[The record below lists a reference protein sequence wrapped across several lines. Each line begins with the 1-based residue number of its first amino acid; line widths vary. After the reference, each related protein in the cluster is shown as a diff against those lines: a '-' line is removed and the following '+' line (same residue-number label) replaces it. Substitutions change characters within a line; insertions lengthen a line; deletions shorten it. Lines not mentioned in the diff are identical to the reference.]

1 MRGPLIIW
9 LHGLGDSGMGWS
21 FLRQEM
27 RLPSAVQYKFPDAPE
42 APVTCNGGYV
52 MTSWMDLETIPI
64 GNDLPD
70 DVQGLS
76 ASSKI
81 IHEIIDK
88 EVSDGTPSENIV
100 LGGFSQGGAMA
111 LLAGYSYGKPLA
123 GVACLS
129 GWPALR
135 ETLAD
140 RVAKGANAKT
150 PLFIGHGTE
159 DQTVYPECG
168 ADARDRFKAA
178 GVDVTF
184 MDYPAAHGSHPAG
197 MAGLRAWF
205 VDVLKVQE

>member
-1 MRGPLIIW
+1 
-9 LHGLGDSGMGWS
+9 
-21 FLRQEM
+21 
-27 RLPSAVQYKFPDAPE
+27 
-42 APVTCNGGYV
+42 

-64 GNDLPD
+64 GNDLKD
-70 DVQGLS
+70 DVAGLS

-81 IHEIIDK
+81 IHEILDK
-88 EVSDGTPSENIV
+88 EVSDGTPSDSIV

-111 LLAGYSYGKPLA
+111 LLAGYGYSKPLA

-135 ETLAD
+135 ETLGD
-140 RVAKGANAKT
+140 RVSKGANAKT

-184 MDYPAAHGSHPAG
+184 MDYPAAHGAHPAG
-197 MAGLRAWF
+197 MVRTNARALAYMRRGSSTLGRHPAELLPF
-205 VDVLKVQE
+205 ARPRP

>member
-1 MRGPLIIW
+1 
-9 LHGLGDSGMGWS
+9 
-21 FLRQEM
+21 
-27 RLPSAVQYKFPDAPE
+27 
-42 APVTCNGGYV
+42 

-70 DVQGLS
+70 DVAGLS
-76 ASSKI
+76 ASSKM
-81 IHEIIDK
+81 IHDIIDK
-88 EVSDGTPSENIV
+88 EVADGTPSDSIV

-111 LLAGYSYGKPLA
+111 LLAGYSYSKPLA
-123 GVACLS
+123 GVASLS

-135 ETLAD
+135 ATLSD
-140 RVAKGANAKT
+140 RVTKGANAKT
-150 PLFIGHGTE
+150 PLFVGHGTE
-159 DQTVYPECG
+159 DQTVYHECG
-168 ADARDRFKAA
+168 VDARDRYQAA

>member
-1 MRGPLIIW
+1 MYVHAVYPPPDERRLQPARRFDKHGRGR
-9 LHGLGDSGMGWS
+9 GLKG
-21 FLRQEM
+21 R
-27 RLPSAVQYKFPDAPE
+27 
-42 APVTCNGGYV
+42 
-52 MTSWMDLETIPI
+52 
-64 GNDLPD
+64 
-70 DVQGLS
+70 
-76 ASSKI
+76 
-81 IHEIIDK
+81 
-88 EVSDGTPSENIV
+88 
-100 LGGFSQGGAMA
+100 
-111 LLAGYSYGKPLA
+111 
-123 GVACLS
+123 
-129 GWPALR
+129 
-135 ETLAD
+135 D